1 MTVMGMDPP
10 GSMNQSEF
18 AQNQEELRQLQLL
31 RSVDLSAVEPLLLNC
46 PVRTVEPGEILIS
59 AGDPNLYLYLLLSG
73 SLSVHLQS
81 TGSEPI
87 YTLQPGESV
96 GEVSLID
103 HRPASAYVVAKTPSR
118 ILVIDEHDMWMLADT
133 SHAISRNLLAT
144 LTQRLRSGN
153 DLIYQHQAQLGEY
166 QFQATI
172 DAVTGLYNRHWLDK
186 MLPRQISRSRST
198 GEPLTVLMIDI
209 DHFKAYNDTHGHLG
223 GDRALYT
230 VACTLRDRLRPADMA
245 ARYGGEE
252 FAVLLPQCR
261 VADACNVAER
271 LRMAVADCE
280 VIFPQGPELPAVTI
294 SLGAAELSDTHTPDQ
309 LLGEADAALYRAKRD
324 GRNCVAR

>member
-1 MTVMGMDPP
+1 
-10 GSMNQSEF
+10 MNQSDF
-18 AQNQEELRQLQLL
+18 AKNLEELRRLRLLQ
-31 RSVDLSAVEPLLLNC
+31 SVDLSVVEPLLLNC
-46 PVRTVEPGEILIS
+46 PVRTIEPGEILIA

-87 YTLQPGESV
+87 YTLEPGESV

-103 HRPASAYVVAKTPSR
+103 HRPASAYVMAKTPSR
-118 ILVIDEHDMWMLADT
+118 ILVIDEQDMWMLADT
-133 SHAISRNLLAT
+133 SHAISRNLLST

-186 MLPRQISRSRST
+186 MLPRQIGRSRST
-198 GEPLTVLMIDI
+198 GEPFSVLMLDI
-209 DHFKAYNDTHGHLG
+209 DHFKGYNDTYGHLG

-230 VACTLRDRLRPADMA
+230 VACTLRDKLRPADMA

-252 FAVLLPQCR
+252 FVVLLPQCGLG
-261 VADACNVAER
+261 DACNVAER
-271 LRMAVADCE
+271 LRIAVAE
-280 VIFPQGPELPAVTI
+280 SAVIFPQGPELPAVTM
-294 SLGAAELSDTHTPDQ
+294 SLGAAELVDTLTRDE
-309 LLGEADAALYRAKRD
+309 LLAAADAALYRAKHD
-324 GRNCVAR
+324 GRNRVAR